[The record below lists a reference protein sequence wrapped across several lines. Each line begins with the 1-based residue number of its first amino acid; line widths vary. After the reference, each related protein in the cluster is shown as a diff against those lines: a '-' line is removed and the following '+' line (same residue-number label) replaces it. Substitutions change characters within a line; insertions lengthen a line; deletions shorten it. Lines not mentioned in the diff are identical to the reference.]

1 MDEHETQKDQL
12 ALQLQMDMLKENQ
25 KIYKRLK
32 GIDISLGIIAFVFV
46 LYFLIFPLFG
56 VSIKIG

>member
-1 MDEHETQKDQL
+1 MDEHETQKDRL

>member
-32 GIDISLGIIAFVFV
+32 GIDISLGIIAFVVV

>member
-1 MDEHETQKDQL
+1 MDEQETKKDRL
-12 ALQLQMDMLKENQ
+12 ALQLQMEMLEANQ

-46 LYFLIFPLFG
+46 LYFIIFPLFG

>member
-12 ALQLQMDMLKENQ
+12 ALQLQMEMLKENQ